1 MKSTMIPRQRMLA
14 ALDFQPVDMVPLQI
28 YPSPAGIFEHG
39 QKLIDLIR
47 RCGHDFDDLSHLQM
61 PNVPAEDF
69 DPDGRYHKFVTDA
82 WGTTWEYRIFG
93 IWGHRK
99 GYPLAD
105 ISKLDTYRAPT
116 IARLQGEELARARA
130 AGEARRQRY
139 FHVGGG
145 ISLFETIQSLRPFED
160 VLIDITL
167 DTPEINRLADMVL
180 DYYAVVVDNA
190 LAMDADAVAVGD
202 DYGTQQALLMSPV
215 VWRRFFKPRYQALLE
230 PVVRAGKKILFH
242 SCGCIGDILGG
253 YPRRR
258 RQRHLAAVAA
268 LRSPRAGATLPG
280 SGPGRAD
287 APQPRRSHAECDA
300 AAGAR
305 LYPAPDGRVHAAG
318 RRGMALFGGGPRL
331 PLGQC
336 GDHVRDGYGVAW
348 CECQC
353 NWPPGRRRSQGGAPR
368 TKRIAL

>member
-242 SCGCIGDILGG
+242 SCGCIGDILGDIRDVG
-253 YPRRR
+253 ANAIWPQLPLFDHRELARRCR
-258 RQRHLAAVAA
+258 DLGLAVQMHPNRGDLMQNATPQQVRDYI
-268 LRSPRAGATLPG
+268 LRLMDEFTPLAGGAWLYLEVDPG
-280 SGPGRAD
+280 FPWANVEIMFETAMELRGVSAS
-287 APQPRRSHAECDA
+287 AI
-300 AAGAR
+300 
-305 LYPAPDGRVHAAG
+305 G
-318 RRGMALFGGGPRL
+318 RR
-331 PLGQC
+331 
-336 GDHVRDGYGVAW
+336 D
-348 CECQC
+348 
-353 NWPPGRRRSQGGAPR
+353 GGAPR
-368 TKRIAL
+368 AALPGQRG